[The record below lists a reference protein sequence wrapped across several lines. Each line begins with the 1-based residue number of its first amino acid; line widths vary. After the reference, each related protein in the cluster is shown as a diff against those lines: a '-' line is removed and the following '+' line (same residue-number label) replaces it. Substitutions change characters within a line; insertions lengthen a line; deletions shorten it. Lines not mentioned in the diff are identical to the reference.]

1 MDFEDGKWGIV
12 LYCSVQKRT
21 IRKGN
26 FFEYSAMWSD
36 EESQSG
42 FSSFLFLCVMYA
54 KESV

>member
-1 MDFEDGKWGIV
+1 MENGGIV

-42 FSSFLFLCVMYA
+42 FSIFLFLCVMYA